1 LKLELSER
9 NLRPELVS
17 QANITRLK
25 ILNEGGNEQTP
36 FGEKFTLRVL
46 ANDSQKTKFKLQ
58 LNVTNKNYLITA
70 LGNETADW
78 IGKEVGI
85 TLKLMDNGKQGMVL
99 TQ

>member
-1 LKLELSER
+1 MKLELSER

-58 LNVTNKNYLITA
+58 LNVTNKNYLDRKSTRLNSSHSQQSRMPSSA
-70 LGNETADW
+70 
-78 IGKEVGI
+78 
-85 TLKLMDNGKQGMVL
+85 
-99 TQ
+99 

>member
-1 LKLELSER
+1 M
-9 NLRPELVS
+9 S
-17 QANITRLK
+17 QTNITRIK
-25 ILNEGGNEQTP
+25 ILDEGKNEITD

-58 LNVTNKNYLITA
+58 LNTTNKNYLITA